1 MSRAPRCSLLR
12 LEQGYPAIAWASHD
26 TKGWEYSTRL
36 DTPGSDDVVVMAA
49 FLGDGRMVG
58 GVGQGGGVCSPVPIG
73 ELDGCPGRCGD
84 GWREWNAEESMLSLC
99 MGGDSAEVV
108 HVHDHNTTP
117 GDRSWWPPCGSLT
130 PLAES
135 WWPPCGSLTHPFRE
149 LVSAVMIG
157 VEGEGG
163 DDGWLPKMAGNAWPA
178 GWER

>member
-1 MSRAPRCSLLR
+1 MFTRTYRRARWLPWQVWRWM
-12 LEQGYPAIAWASHD
+12 A
-26 TKGWEYSTRL
+26 KG
-36 DTPGSDDVVVMAA
+36 
-49 FLGDGRMVG
+49 
-58 GVGQGGGVCSPVPIG
+58 
-73 ELDGCPGRCGD
+73 
-84 GWREWNAEESMLSLC
+84 EWNAEESMLSLC

-163 DDGWLPKMAGNAWPA
+163 DDGWLPKMAGGA
-178 GWER
+178 